1 MTFIETIRSQEDVAS
16 RFVSGEIGFNKLHR
30 VVWLIEREDRTLM
43 ILDRLDLRCA
53 PYSKPE
59 KNPGISKGLLKP

>member
-1 MTFIETIRSQEDVAS
+1 MTFVETIGSKEDVAS
-16 RFVSGEIGFNKLHR
+16 CLVSGEIGFNKLHR

-53 PYSKPE
+53 PHSKPE
-59 KNPGISKGLLKP
+59 KNRGISKRLLQR